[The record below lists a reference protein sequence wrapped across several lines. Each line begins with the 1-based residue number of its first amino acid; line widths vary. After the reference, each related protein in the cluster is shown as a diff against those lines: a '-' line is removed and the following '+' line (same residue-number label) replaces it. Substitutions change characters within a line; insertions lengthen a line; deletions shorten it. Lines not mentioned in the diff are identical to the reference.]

1 MHHCETV
8 GDSYNKFMHLSR
20 PVAIKEDWLDTD
32 AIYVVVILSKLFI
45 KLINIFDLNDAA
57 KTG

>member
-32 AIYVVVILSKLFI
+32 AIYVVVVI
-45 KLINIFDLNDAA
+45 
-57 KTG
+57 